1 MAGISVSK
9 TSTYAVASPGVGIDI
24 TKTLAYALVIPYV
37 LGISVTKTSAY
48 AVLATIAASAERADI
63 LIFE

>member
-37 LGISVTKTSAY
+37 LGVSVTKTSAY
-48 AVLATIAASAERADI
+48 AVVASVATAVERAEI

>member
-9 TSTYAVASPGVGIDI
+9 SLVYAVTSPGTGIDV
-24 TKTLAYALVIPYV
+24 TKSLAYAVVIPYV
-37 LGISVTKTSAY
+37 LGVSVTKSAAY
-48 AVLATIAASAERADI
+48 AVVATIAAATERAEI